1 MKALVF
7 LLNIIFK
14 VIIKGEIYGTK
25 FPKLVISV
33 TNRYLYLKQ
42 IDIYNKQILQ
52 AQAGLK
58 IARKNINNLG
68 YADDT
73 TLWQKVK
80 KN

>member
-42 IDIYNKQILQ
+42 KISITNRYYKHKLDSRSPGKISIILDMQ
-52 AQAGLK
+52 MTPPYG
-58 IARKNINNLG
+58 RK
-68 YADDT
+68 
-73 TLWQKVK
+73 
-80 KN
+80 

>member
-25 FPKLVISV
+25 FTKLVISV

-42 IDIYNKQILQ
+42 IDIYNK
-52 AQAGLK
+52 
-58 IARKNINNLG
+58 
-68 YADDT
+68 
-73 TLWQKVK
+73 
-80 KN
+80 